1 MEIILLVFIAIAL
14 MWIFRP
20 KKNKTQNF
28 DPLPEEDKKYLLK
41 KVEYYRELNDD
52 ERKLFDQRIQAFL
65 FKVKVSGVNVD
76 VDHHDELLVAASG
89 IIPVFAFPHWEYPSL
104 TEVLLYP
111 DLFNEQYKT
120 GQSDSLISGMVG
132 NGPMTGKVIFSKP
145 ALHLGYSNANDKK
158 NVGIHEFVHLIDMAD
173 GVIDGV
179 PEVIADKLDT
189 EEWLELMQEKM
200 DDIHAGN
207 SDVNAYGGTDKKE
220 FLPVIVE
227 YFFERPRLLKKKH
240 PKVYDYLNKVFIEG
254 LAEKYKGQGNFKE
267 PGRNDKCLC
276 GSGKKYKH
284 CCGR

>member
-1 MEIILLVFIAIAL
+1 MYAI
-14 MWIFRP
+14 RS
-20 KKNKTQNF
+20 
-28 DPLPEEDKKYLLK
+28 
-41 KVEYYRELNDD
+41 YY
-52 ERKLFDQRIQAFL
+52 
-65 FKVKVSGVNVD
+65 VD

-189 EEWLELMQEKM
+189 EEWLELMQEKIVITSYS
-200 DDIHAGN
+200 IHYTKLYEIPLW
-207 SDVNAYGGTDKKE
+207 SRQIFDFQLY
-220 FLPVIVE
+220 IVHKQW
-227 YFFERPRLLKKKH
+227 YCS
-240 PKVYDYLNKVFIEG
+240 
-254 LAEKYKGQGNFKE
+254 Q
-267 PGRNDKCLC
+267 
-276 GSGKKYKH
+276 
-284 CCGR
+284 